1 MSAWAETRVG
11 AEMRRAG
18 IEKRFVPRKVEVAV
32 NDGGV
37 DSRDDFVEKYQGFHY
52 DVRDAELK
60 CSCVGAG

>member
-1 MSAWAETRVG
+1 
-11 AEMRRAG
+11 MRRAG

-37 DSRDDFVEKYQGFHY
+37 DSCDDFVEKYQGFHY

-60 CSCVGAG
+60 CSCVGTG